1 MAIIEV
7 NDLYKIFGPN
17 PKRVVPMIKKGM
29 TKGEILKKTGCTVA
43 INGATFSIEKR
54 ETFVVM
60 GLSGSGKSTFI
71 RCLNRLIEPTQGEI
85 IIDGKDVMKMDA
97 EKLRETRRYMMSMVF
112 QNFGLLPQRNVVN
125 NVEFGLE
132 ISGMDKQERRK
143 RATDAIKLVGLE
155 GYEQSLT
162 SELSGG
168 MQQRVGLARALANDP
183 EVLLMDEAFS
193 ALDPLIR
200 TQMQDELLEL
210 QAKMHK
216 TIVFI
221 THDLD
226 EALKLGDRIAIL
238 GPDGRVRQIGTPEE
252 ILSNP
257 ADEYVRKFVQNVDR
271 TKVITASTVG
281 GRAATITYPR
291 EDLQAA
297 MRTMERSGTSSVFV
311 TDTDRRLKG
320 IVTIDDAVKLQEK
333 GEKDLAPII
342 IDDVYTTS
350 PSTPISDLLTT
361 AIKTRFPI
369 ALIDDEGR
377 FHGAVSRAAII
388 AEVGKGYEGADVEL
402 PVTLGDLQESG
413 GESPAGEESPETA
426 STDEPSE
433 KKSPVKEGEE

>member
-1 MAIIEV
+1 MPLIQV

-17 PKRVVPMIKKGM
+17 PKRAIPLIKEGM
-29 TKGEILKKTGCTVA
+29 SKGEILKQTGCTIA
-43 INGATFSIEKR
+43 INGATFEIEKR

-71 RCLNRLIEPTQGEI
+71 RCLNRLIEPTAGEI
-85 IIDGKDVMKMDA
+85 LINGDDVMKMDS
-97 EKLRETRRYMMSMVF
+97 EKLRELRRYKMSMVF
-112 QNFGLLPQRNVVN
+112 QNFGLLPQRNVLN

-132 ISGMDKQERRK
+132 ISGVEKEERQK
-143 RATDAIKLVGLE
+143 KANDAIKLVGLE
-155 GYEQSLT
+155 GFEQSLT

-183 EVLLMDEAFS
+183 EILLMDEAFS

-238 GPDGRVRQIGTPEE
+238 GPDGRVRQIGSPED

-257 ADEYVRKFVQNVDR
+257 ADDYVREFVQNVDR

-281 GRAATITYPR
+281 GHAATITYPR
-291 EDLQAA
+291 EDVEAA
-297 MRTMERSGTSSVFV
+297 MRVMEKSGISSVFV
-311 TDTDRRLKG
+311 TDHERQLKG
-320 IVTIDDAVKLQEK
+320 IVTIDDVSKLRKEGK
-333 GEKDLAPII
+333 KDIGSVI
-342 IDDVYTTS
+342 KDDVYTTTMT
-350 PSTPISDLLTT
+350 TPISDLLST
-361 AIKTRFPI
+361 AIATRYPI
-369 ALIDDEGR
+369 AILDDEGR
-377 FHGAVSRAAII
+377 FQGAVSRAAII
-388 AEVGKGYEGADVEL
+388 AEVSKDRDDEAAPVVLSEL
-402 PVTLGDLQESG
+402 QDSAAE
-413 GESPAGEESPETA
+413 
-426 STDEPSE
+426 
-433 KKSPVKEGEE
+433 KEG

>member
-1 MAIIEV
+1 MALIEI

-17 PKRVVPMIKKGM
+17 PRRAIPLIKKGIS
-29 TKGEILKKTGCTVA
+29 KGDILKKTGCTVA
-43 INGATFSIEKR
+43 INGATFAIEER

-71 RCLNRLIEPTQGEI
+71 RCLNRLIEPTQGSI
-85 IIDGKDVMKMDA
+85 RIDGEDIMSMDV
-97 EKLRETRRYMMSMVF
+97 ERLRDLRRHTMSMVF
-112 QNFGLLPQRNVVN
+112 QNFGLLPHRDVVS

-132 ISGMDKQERRK
+132 ISGVEKEERNAK
-143 RATDAIKLVGLE
+143 ALDAIRLVGLE
-155 GYEQSLT
+155 GFEHSPT

-183 EVLLMDEAFS
+183 RILLMDEAFS

-238 GPDGRVRQIGTPEE
+238 GPDGRVRQIGTPEA
-252 ILSNP
+252 ILAQP
-257 ADEYVRKFVQNVDR
+257 ADEYVQRFVQNVDR
-271 TKVITASTVG
+271 TKVITAGTVG
-281 GRAATITYPR
+281 RHAATITYPR
-291 EDLQAA
+291 EDLKAA
-297 MRTMERSGTSSVFV
+297 MRTMERDGTSSVFV
-311 TDTDRRLKG
+311 TDTDRKLKG
-320 IVTIDDAVKLQEK
+320 IVTIDASA
-333 GEKDLAPII
+333 DLIKQGRSDLGPVI

-350 PSTPISDLLTT
+350 PATPIADLLAT
-361 AIKTRFPI
+361 ALITKYPI
-369 ALIDDEGR
+369 AMIDDDGR

-388 AEVGKGYEGADVEL
+388 NEVAKSYENGSADT
-402 PVTLGDLQESG
+402 PQTLGQLQAAAEDQ
-413 GESPAGEESPETA
+413 E
-426 STDEPSE
+426 
-433 KKSPVKEGEE
+433 

>member
-7 NDLYKIFGPN
+7 NDLYKIFGPA
-17 PKRVVPMIKKGM
+17 PKRAIPMIKKGM
-29 TKGEILKKTGCTVA
+29 SKGDILKKTGCTVA
-43 INGATFSIEKR
+43 INGATFQIEKK

-71 RCLNRLIEPTQGEI
+71 RCLNRLIEPTHGEI
-85 IIDGKDVMKMDA
+85 LIDGEDVMKMDP
-97 EKLRETRRYMMSMVF
+97 EKLREVRRYKMSMVF

-132 ISGMDKQERRK
+132 ISGMEKEERRK
-143 RATDAIKLVGLE
+143 HAIDAIKLVGLDGFE
-155 GYEQSLT
+155 ESLT

-183 EVLLMDEAFS
+183 EILLMDEAFS

-200 TQMQDELLEL
+200 TNMQDELLEL

-257 ADEYVRKFVQNVDR
+257 ADEYVRRFVQNVDR

-281 GRAATITYPR
+281 GHAAAITYPR
-291 EDLQAA
+291 EDVQAA
-297 MRTMERSGTSSVFV
+297 LRAMERSGTSSVFV
-311 TDTDRRLKG
+311 TDLDRRLKG
-320 IVTIDDAVKLQEK
+320 IVTVDSAAELQKK
-333 GEKDLAPII
+333 GEKDIAKAI

-350 PSTPISDLLTT
+350 PSTPISDLLAT
-361 AIKTRFPI
+361 AIKTKYPI
-369 ALIDDEGR
+369 AMIDDEGR

-388 AEVGKGYEGADVEL
+388 TEVSKGYEDSDIQT
-402 PVTLGDLQESG
+402 PQTLGELQNAEASA
-413 GESPAGEESPETA
+413 SAGE
-426 STDEPSE
+426 
-433 KKSPVKEGEE
+433 KGE